1 MGKCYASTAISLAK
15 EQIGYKETGT
25 NVTTYASDFDTKYPD
40 FYNYKKHGVEWCDIF
55 FDWIM
60 VTAFSESDALR
71 LTCQPKKSTGAGTV
85 FSYDFYEK
93 KGQVGSDPKLGSQIF
108 FCKCAKKKENICHT
122 GIVVGIS
129 ENNVQTVE
137 GNKNNQV
144 SLCTYAKTDSKIFG
158 YGYPAY
164 DDESEVVFD
173 TKKSNEEVAKEV
185 IEGKWG
191 NGQDRINILTSAGYD
206 AKSVQTIVNN
216 MLKSPTKTYVTSSAS
231 VEYKVTANS
240 GLRIRTNPDD
250 SDSRNIICV
259 MPKESTFVVSKKE
272 GNWAF
277 GTWNTYSGWSSLAYL
292 VKK

>member
-1 MGKCYASTAISLAK
+1 MAKCYASTAISLAK
-15 EQIGYKETGT
+15 DQIGYKESGT
-25 NVTTYASDFDTKYPD
+25 NITKYASDFDTKYPD
-40 FYNYKKHGVEWCDIF
+40 FYNYKKQGVEWCDIF
-55 FDWIM
+55 FDWLM
-60 VTAFSESDALR
+60 VTAFSEADALR

-85 FSYDFYEK
+85 FSYGFYEK
-93 KGQVGSDPKLGSQIF
+93 KGQVGSDPRLGSQIF
-108 FCKCAKKKENICHT
+108 FCKGAKKKENICHT

-129 ENNVQTVE
+129 GNNVQTVE

-164 DDESEVVFD
+164 DDESEVVSD

-191 NGQDRINILTSAGYD
+191 NGQDRINRLTSAGYD

-216 MLKSPTKTYVTSSAS
+216 MLKSPTKASVASSAS

-250 SDSRNIICV
+250 SDNRNIVCV
-259 MPKESTFVVSKKE
+259 MPKGSTFVVSKKQ

-277 GTWNTYSGWSSLAYL
+277 GSWKGHLGWSSLTYL